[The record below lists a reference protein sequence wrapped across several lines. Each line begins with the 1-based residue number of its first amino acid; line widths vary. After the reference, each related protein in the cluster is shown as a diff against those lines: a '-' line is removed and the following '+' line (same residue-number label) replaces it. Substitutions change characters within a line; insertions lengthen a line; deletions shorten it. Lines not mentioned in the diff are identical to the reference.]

1 LRCREARSLRR
12 GRIDASGQETPQQR
26 YYREYAGG
34 EDGAR
39 YRSTLASRISAPS
52 AICSATLFG
61 ERRRHARGP
70 RGARFSMRGSD
81 SQYRLDVDFL
91 DAVNG
96 TKTRITLPDGGH
108 ARRHH
113 PARRYR
119 RAGASAEGK
128 GNPGIG
134 EGEPGDAL
142 IEIHVR
148 PNPVFK
154 REGNDIVV
162 EVPITFDEAV
172 LGGKIEVPTIGGRVF
187 ATVPPGSNTGQTLR
201 LKGRGIKTKGSAGD
215 QLVKL
220 SVVLPDRIDDD
231 LKRFAE
237 TWREAHRY
245 DPRRKLEGAGL
256 MLSERDLVASVQHL
270 TVTRL
275 RVWVKQGLIK
285 PADQTAQASPKPI
298 SRGPRSICNLEDQLG
313 FAEEDVPVLLNLIDQ
328 IHGLRSELLCLLGA
342 LDDLPPDVRAT
353 VKMRIE
359 SRRGGTAGMKWRRS
373 PAFPARRGRLHLSQ
387 RFAMGRTSAGRHRD
401 RSRQLLFLCAVHH
414 AIIVS
419 LVLPLP
425 LAVPP
430 LALGCTSDF
439 ARP

>member
-1 LRCREARSLRR
+1 MAEDLYSVLSVPKTASAGDITKAYRKLAKKLHPDLNPGDKAAEEKFKKVTAAYDILGDAEKR
-12 GRIDASGQETPQQR
+12 GRYDRGEIDASGQETPQQR

-39 YRSTLASRISAPS
+39 YRSTAGFEDIGAFSDLFGD
-52 AICSATLFG
+52 LFG
-61 ERRRHARGP
+61 ERGGMRGG

-81 SQYRLDVDFL
+81 AQYRLDVDFL

-96 TKTRITLPDGGH
+96 TKTRITLPDGGTLDITIPPGV
-108 ARRHH
+108 ADGQVLRLR
-113 PARRYR
+113 
-119 RAGASAEGK
+119 GK

-148 PNPVFK
+148 PHPVFK

-220 SVVLPDRIDDD
+220 SIILPDRIDDD

-245 DPRRKLEGAGL
+245 DPRRKLKE
-256 MLSERDLVASVQHL
+256 
-270 TVTRL
+270 
-275 RVWVKQGLIK
+275 
-285 PADQTAQASPKPI
+285 QA
-298 SRGPRSICNLEDQLG
+298 
-313 FAEEDVPVLLNLIDQ
+313 
-328 IHGLRSELLCLLGA
+328 
-342 LDDLPPDVRAT
+342 
-353 VKMRIE
+353 
-359 SRRGGTAGMKWRRS
+359 
-373 PAFPARRGRLHLSQ
+373 
-387 RFAMGRTSAGRHRD
+387 
-401 RSRQLLFLCAVHH
+401 
-414 AIIVS
+414 
-419 LVLPLP
+419 
-425 LAVPP
+425 
-430 LALGCTSDF
+430 
-439 ARP
+439 